1 MSHDGVERYSLSFT
15 TGGLLT
21 REAVVLAPIY
31 MAEPDWGKVRERAV
45 KENRLQARTH
55 SSAVTLVRKTIE
67 RVSAL
72 SDLEIPML
80 LEVTASEREHL
91 MWAAACRR
99 FKLIGEFAEEV
110 LHERFLTLAGTLSY
124 EDYDS
129 FYRSKAIWHD
139 ELDRITDLTYRKLRQ
154 VLFRMMS
161 EAGFLTKQ
169 GVIEPVLLSA
179 RIAESLSE
187 HSPRD
192 IRFFPTRESY

>member
-1 MSHDGVERYSLSFT
+1 MPHDVVERYSLSFT

-21 REAVVLAPIY
+21 REAVVLAPLY
-31 MAEPDWGKVRERAV
+31 LAEPDWNNVRARAV
-45 KENRLQARTH
+45 KENYLQARTH

-72 SDLEIPML
+72 SDLEVLML

-154 VLFRMMS
+154 VLFKMMS
-161 EAGFLTKQ
+161 EAGLLTKQ
-169 GVIEPVLLSA
+169 GVIEPVLLA
-179 RIAESLSE
+179 PRIAEALSE

-192 IRFFPTRESY
+192 IRFFPTRELY